1 MINKNLMGRVGNVLL
16 LLLSTSVPAAAQIE
30 VSPKQIAQA
39 VDVANTPFKRCMTQS
54 HLFENGT
61 AVLTKDQLK
70 AAESSGAGAE
80 TLLSTRYN
88 GGQMLNLVGGGGGGG
103 GNPFESFGKSLERGL
118 NQVATST
125 VNTMTGQ
132 AASQNAL
139 EPEGEGIAN
148 PLMLTLGSGYAANS
162 QTWLSSF
169 NNGDAQM
176 AAALLAHGAPT
187 DYMRKRKNRKNPNKI
202 SDDDVAKKAG
212 ALGLVE
218 RGFVSLTAEDLE
230 CSVNFF
236 DVGLR
241 KSDEEM
247 DSFWGNDLERYEHI
261 MAVNMKAI
269 GYLLAG
275 DERAG
280 SMANASRDLQGVARD
295 KYYEE
300 IAEYQADV
308 KEKADA
314 EVGEIPPALSS
325 VMPSLGNIGALIS
338 TFETVMGQ
346 SALAGNAAI
355 ASRMTSP
362 YVNPLPDYLSAV
374 IAETEAM
381 SEITINP
388 GDEWDRASV
397 AWRNAASLAPK
408 TQFLKAASDESKR
421 WSNSQPPP
429 GQKLV
434 HVLVGVGSTPT
445 DAISRS
451 MLQIDGNIFPV
462 VMPVK
467 VPNTGQWA
475 GGTVQAQS
483 RLVNLEPISDVEGMV
498 MRQSED
504 KRGADMTMALV
515 RGLAAFKANQ
525 MVNADNGNF
534 LNQLAGSA
542 LTNMITAQ
550 STESWSSLPETFY
563 AARLR
568 VPISQQSVLV
578 SVPGAGAKT
587 FPVLNGGS
595 TFIYATAKPDILTGI
610 AQSAPF
616 GGGELDFRPQ

>member
-1 MINKNLMGRVGNVLL
+1 MVTMDLKGRVGSVFL
-16 LLLSTSVPAAAQIE
+16 LLLSTSAPAAAQIE
-30 VSPKQIAQA
+30 VSLKQMAQA
-39 VDVANTPFKRCMTQS
+39 VEVANTPFKRCMAQS
-54 HLFENGT
+54 DLFENGT
-61 AVLTKDQLK
+61 VVLTKDQLD
-70 AAESSGAGAE
+70 AAETSGAGAE

-88 GGQMLNLVGGGGGGG
+88 GGQMLNLVGDGGG
-103 GNPFESFGKSLERGL
+103 GNLFGGLGKSLERTV
-118 NQVATST
+118 NQVAAST

-132 AASQNAL
+132 AAGQNAL
-139 EPEGEGIAN
+139 ETAGEGVAN
-148 PLMLTLGSGYAANS
+148 PLMLTLGSGYAASS
-162 QTWLSSF
+162 QTWLTPF
-169 NNGDAQM
+169 NSGDAQM
-176 AAALLAHGAPT
+176 ASALLAHEAPT
-187 DYMRKRKNRKNPNKI
+187 DFMRKRKNRKDPNRI
-202 SDDDVAKKAG
+202 SDDDVANKAG

-218 RGFVSLTAEDLE
+218 RGFVSLAAEDLE

-300 IAEYQADV
+300 IAEYQAEV
-308 KEKADA
+308 NEKADA

-325 VMPSLGNIGALIS
+325 VMPSLGNIGTLIS

-346 SALAGNAAI
+346 SALAGNASI

-381 SEITINP
+381 SEITTNP
-388 GDEWDRASV
+388 GDEWNRASV
-397 AWRNAASLAPK
+397 AWRNAASLAPQ
-408 TQFLKAASDESKR
+408 TQFLNAASDESNR

-445 DAISRS
+445 DTISRT

-475 GGTVQAQS
+475 GGTVQVQGRFA
-483 RLVNLEPISDVEGMV
+483 NLEPISDIEGMV

-563 AARLR
+563 AARLL

-595 TFIYATAKPDILTGI
+595 TFIYATAKPDVLTGI

-616 GGGELDFRPQ
+616 GGGELDFRPK